1 MKKFTLLLLS
11 ALLILSFSAC
21 SKTPDEE
28 STTEESTVQTPE
40 TTTSNEIRGLLYA
53 VIEGKDTRTNEFMCT
68 GGTLTPERIAA
79 GFTGWT
85 GINFG
90 ITSVTDEATKT
101 ITITWKAT
109 SAMVTKN
116 TTANEGFEFA
126 SYEELKT
133 FMQNSLTETIVKNMG
148 EYTVVYA

>member
-1 MKKFTLLLLS
+1 MKKFALLLLS
-11 ALLILSFSAC
+11 ALLIISLTAC
-21 SKTPDEE
+21 SKTPAEE
-28 STTEESTVQTPE
+28 GTTEEQTVQMPE
-40 TTTSNEIRGLLYA
+40 TTTSGEIRGLLYA

-101 ITITWKAT
+101 ITITWKST

-116 TTANEGFEFA
+116 TSANEGFEFA
-126 SYEELKT
+126 SYDEMKA